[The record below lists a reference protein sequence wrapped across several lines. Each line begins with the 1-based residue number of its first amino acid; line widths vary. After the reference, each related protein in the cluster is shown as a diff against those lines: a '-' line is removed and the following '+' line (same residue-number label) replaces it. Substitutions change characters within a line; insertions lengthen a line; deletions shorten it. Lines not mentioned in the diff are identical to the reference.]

1 MAQWK
6 FDPPHSSAEFS
17 VRHLGVAWVRGR
29 FMKMSG
35 LADFELDNPEVG
47 SVEVSIDAA
56 SINTGDEKRDNHL
69 RSADFFDV
77 AREPVITFK
86 STSVKKGEGAQY
98 EVTGDLTMRG
108 ITKSVALVLTFLGSR
123 AIPSG
128 EGAAETRAG
137 FMAKITINRHDF
149 GISWDMPLAMGVTM
163 VGGEVDVTLN
173 VEAIKQ

>member
-1 MAQWK
+1 
-6 FDPPHSSAEFS
+6 
-17 VRHLGVAWVRGR
+17 
-29 FMKMSG
+29 MSG
-35 LADFELDNPEVG
+35 MADFELDNPEAG

-77 AREPVITFK
+77 ARESVITFK

-98 EVTGDLTMRG
+98 EVIGDLTMRG
-108 ITKSVALVLTFLGSR
+108 ITKSVALALTFFGSGE
-123 AIPSG
+123 IPLG
-128 EGAAETRAG
+128 EGATETRAG
-137 FMAKITINRHDF
+137 FAARTTLNRHDF
-149 GISWDMPLAMGVTM
+149 GISWDMPVTKGVTM

>member
-1 MAQWK
+1 M
-6 FDPPHSSAEFS
+6 
-17 VRHLGVAWVRGR
+17 RHLGVAWVRGR

-35 LADFELDNPEVG
+35 MADFELDNPEAG

-86 STSVKKGEGAQY
+86 STSVKKVGGEQY

-108 ITKSVALVLTFLGSR
+108 ITKSVVLALTFLGSR
-123 AIPSG
+123 EIPSG
-128 EGAAETRAG
+128 EGVAETRAG
-137 FMAKITINRHDF
+137 FAAKTTVNRHDF
-149 GISWDMPLAMGVTM
+149 GISWDMPVAMGVTV

>member
-1 MAQWK
+1 M
-6 FDPPHSSAEFS
+6 
-17 VRHLGVAWVRGR
+17 RHLGVAWVRGR

-35 LADFELDNPEVG
+35 MADFELASPETG

-56 SINTGDEKRDNHL
+56 SISTGDEKRDNHL

-77 AREPVITFK
+77 VQNPLITFK
-86 STSVKKGEGAQY
+86 STSVKKVEGEQY
-98 EVTGDLTMRG
+98 EVLGDLTMRG
-108 ITKSVALVLTFLGSR
+108 ITKSVILALTFLGSR
-123 AIPSG
+123 EIPSG

-137 FMAKITINRHDF
+137 FAAKATLNRHDF
-149 GISWDMPLAMGVTM
+149 GISWDMPVAMGVTV